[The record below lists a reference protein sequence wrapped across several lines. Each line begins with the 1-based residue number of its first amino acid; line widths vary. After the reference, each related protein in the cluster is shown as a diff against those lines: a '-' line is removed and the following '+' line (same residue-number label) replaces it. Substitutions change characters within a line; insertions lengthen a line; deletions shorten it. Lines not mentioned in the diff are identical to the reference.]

1 MSAENI
7 PAGGRPSSM
16 LDRLMRHRLAMITG
30 KGGVGRTTVA
40 AAMALATARAG
51 RRVLLTE
58 IGDQDASGYSHV
70 GHQFGHDNIPSEPV
84 ELAAG
89 LFACTLT
96 ARTGHELFLQTVL
109 PVPTLVRA
117 ALRSKAVRK
126 FLSAVP
132 SFYEMGLFYHMLH
145 LLRQQDKA
153 GNPLHELMII
163 DMPATGH
170 TLAITGLPATLLKL
184 IPEGP
189 ITEELHAGLDIVN
202 DPKQS
207 AAWVVTLPEV
217 LPVSECLE
225 LIEGLDDSETP
236 VGGVVLNRLPY
247 DPFTEEE
254 RAALEPLLA
263 HAPTF
268 GALAFERIAGARQAM
283 NRLASSIDLPLVT
296 VGDFSAVGTA
306 LVEAVAGSILQPRA
320 AGWAPGTR

>member
-1 MSAENI
+1 MYVDDRNPGVAS
-7 PAGGRPSSM
+7 PSI
-16 LDRLMRHRLAMITG
+16 LDRLMHQRLALITG

-40 AAMALATARAG
+40 AAMGLVAARAG

-70 GHQFGHDNIPSEPV
+70 GHQFGHDHLPHEPV
-84 ELAAG
+84 EISPR
-89 LFACTLT
+89 LFGCTLT
-96 ARTGHELFLQTVL
+96 ARTGHELFLRTVL
-109 PVPTLVRA
+109 PVPTLIRA
-117 ALRSKAVRK
+117 ALRSKAVSK

-132 SFYEMGLFYHMLH
+132 SFYEMGLFYHMLF
-145 LLRQQDKA
+145 LLRQQDEE

-189 ITEELHAGLDIVN
+189 ITKELYAGLNIVN
-202 DPKQS
+202 DPKQT

-225 LIEGLDDSETP
+225 LIEGLDQSETP
-236 VGGVVLNRLPY
+236 VGGVVLNRLPH

-254 RAALEPLLA
+254 REALAPLLA
-263 HAPTF
+263 SSPTF
-268 GALAFERIAGARQAM
+268 GSLAFQRISGARQAM
-283 NRLASSIDLPLVT
+283 ARLASSIDLPLVT
-296 VGDFSAVGTA
+296 VAEFSNRGAE
-306 LVEAVAGSILQPRA
+306 LVESVAGSILQPRA
-320 AGWAPGTR
+320 AT

>member
-1 MSAENI
+1 MSADNTTIE
-7 PAGGRPSSM
+7 GGSPSIM
-16 LDRLMRHRLAMITG
+16 DRLMTQRLAMVTG

-58 IGDQDASGYSHV
+58 LGDQDASGYSHV
-70 GHQFGHDNIPSEPV
+70 GHQFGRDDIPPEPV
-84 ELAAG
+84 ELAPG
-89 LFACTLT
+89 LFSCTLT
-96 ARTGHELFLQTVL
+96 ARKGHELFLQTVL

-126 FLSAVP
+126 FLNAVP
-132 SFYEMGLFYHMLH
+132 SFYEMGLFYHMLY
-145 LLRQQDKA
+145 LLRQQDGE

-189 ITEELHAGLDIVN
+189 ITEELQAGLNLVN
-202 DPKQS
+202 DPQRS

-225 LIEGLDDSETP
+225 LIEGLDESETP
-236 VGGVVLNRLPY
+236 VGGVVLNRLPHN
-247 DPFTEEE
+247 PFTEEE
-254 RAALEPLLA
+254 REALTPLLE

-268 GALAFERIAGARQAM
+268 GSLAFERIGGAQQAM
-283 NRLASSIDLPLVT
+283 VRLASSIDLPLVT
-296 VGDFSAVGTA
+296 VGEFAAVGTA
-306 LVEAVAGSILQPRA
+306 LVEAVAGSILRPRTA
-320 AGWAPGTR
+320 A